1 MLNLNDLRL
10 FVKVAEWQGFAP
22 ASRALGVPKSTLS
35 KRVAELER
43 SLDVALIRRTSRRFV
58 VTPVGRELLRQ
69 AAAVVD
75 LADAAEQAV
84 RGRLAEP
91 AGPVSVTCSVPTAQT
106 WLAALLPKVARR
118 WPDLRVVLHA
128 TDRLVD
134 VVRDGF
140 DIAVRDHFAPLP
152 DSSLVQRRVAT
163 DPVILAAAPTYLRRR
178 KEPREPADLTRHD
191 ALVARDA
198 ERSWTLRRDGAGARG
213 TAAARASSRARAR
226 ARAGAGAGA
235 GAGAAKDEPTTVIV
249 APRFVADETTVLLAA
264 ASEGLGIVALPA
276 RACSAHLAAGSL
288 RRVLPGWSAGQV
300 TTTLL
305 LPDRRAQLPSVRAV
319 ADAIVESGRRSER
332 PHEAR

>member
-10 FVKVAEWQGFAP
+10 FAKVAESNGFAP
-22 ASRALGVPKSTLS
+22 ASRALRIPKSTLS

-43 SLDVALIRRTSRRFV
+43 SLDVTLFRRTTRRLV
-58 VTPVGRELLRQ
+58 VTPVGLELLRQ
-69 AAAVVD
+69 ATAMVD

-84 RGRLAEP
+84 RGQRAEP

-118 WPDLRVVLHA
+118 WPKLRVVLHA

-134 VVRDGF
+134 VAREGF

-152 DSSLVQRRVAT
+152 DSSLVQRRVAI
-163 DPVILAAAPTYLRRR
+163 DAMILVAAPAYLRRR
-178 KEPREPADLTRHD
+178 KGPREPQELARHE

-198 ERSWTLRRDGAGARG
+198 ERSWALRREGAEARTRG
-213 TAAARASSRARAR
+213 
-226 ARAGAGAGA
+226 
-235 GAGAAKDEPTTVIV
+235 GAATGGPTTVAV
-249 APRFVADETTVLLAA
+249 VPRFVADETTALLAA

-276 RACSAHLAAGSL
+276 RACAAHLAAGAL

-305 LPDRRAQLPSVRAV
+305 LPDRRAQLPAVRAV
-319 ADAIVESGRRSER
+319 ADAIVASAAGAPATR
-332 PHEAR
+332 PT